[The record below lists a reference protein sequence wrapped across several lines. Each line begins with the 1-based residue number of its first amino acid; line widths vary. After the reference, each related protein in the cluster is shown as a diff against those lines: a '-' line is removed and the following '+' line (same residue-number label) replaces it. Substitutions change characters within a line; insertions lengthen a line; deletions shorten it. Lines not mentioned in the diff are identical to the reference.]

1 MVKEF
6 ALDSQHGLAG
16 MSRHRLSNFGGSPV
30 GYGIADRLYP
40 TQRRFLARVW
50 QAVFFSEP
58 RLSYS
63 QETTPLPAAGYRNN
77 SSGALSNV
85 GSNGYYWSA
94 TPNSTNNGR
103 NLNFNSS
110 NWNWNNNNRANGF
123 SVRPVAAITTS
134 WRLSPHLF
142 K

>member
-1 MVKEF
+1 MKEF

-30 GYGIADRLYP
+30 GYEIVNRLCP

-77 SSGALSNV
+77 SSGSLSNV
-85 GSNGYYWSA
+85 GSSGFFWSA
-94 TPNSTNNGR
+94 TPFSTNSGR
-103 NLNFNSS
+103 YLYVNSGYWGWS
-110 NWNWNNNNRANGF
+110 FANRAFGF
-123 SVRPVAAITTS
+123 SVRPVAEE
-134 WRLSPHLF
+134 
-142 K
+142 

>member
-40 TQRRFLARVW
+40 TQRHFLARVW

-77 SSGALSNV
+77 SSGSLSNV

-94 TPNSTNNGR
+94 TPNNDLIKGR
-103 NLNFNSS
+103 YFLFRSGSWGLGSS
-110 NWNWNNNNRANGF
+110 SRATGNP
-123 SVRPVAAITTS
+123 VRAVAE
-134 WRLSPHLF
+134 
-142 K
+142 

>member
-30 GYGIADRLYP
+30 GYGIANRLCP

-63 QETTPLPAAGYRNN
+63 QETTPLPAAGYRYY
-77 SSGALSNV
+77 SSGSLSGV
-85 GSNGYYWSA
+85 GSYGYYWSA
-94 TPNSTNNGR
+94 TPYSANYGR
-103 NLNFNSS
+103 SLRFSS
-110 NWNWNNNNRANGF
+110 VLWYWGSSYWAYGF
-123 SVRPVAAITTS
+123 PVRPVAEE
-134 WRLSPHLF
+134 
-142 K
+142 

>member
-30 GYGIADRLYP
+30 GYEIINRLCP

-77 SSGALSNV
+77 SSGSLSNV

-94 TPNSTNNGR
+94 TPRSTLNGR
-103 NLNFNSS
+103 SLIVSS
-110 NWNWNNNNRANGF
+110 SYWYWNTTVRANGF
-123 SVRPVAAITTS
+123 SVRPVAEE
-134 WRLSPHLF
+134 
-142 K
+142 

>member
-1 MVKEF
+1 MKEF

-30 GYGIADRLYP
+30 GYEIVNRLCP

-77 SSGALSNV
+77 SSGSLSNV
-85 GSNGYYWSA
+85 GSIGYYWSA
-94 TPNSTNNGR
+94 TPSSTTYGR
-103 NLNFNSS
+103 RLDFNSS
-110 NWNWNNNNRANGF
+110 YWGWYSNNRAYGF
-123 SVRPVAAITTS
+123 SVRPVAEE
-134 WRLSPHLF
+134 
-142 K
+142 